1 MSSGV
6 GMSSPGGMSSGVG
19 MSSPGG
25 YVQSGG
31 HPLPCD
37 LFHGVC
43 NVTDLPSMVR
53 QIKHYLPP
61 TTIAGGNNCFKN
73 FFQEEKLQKYSNA
86 RTYFMQIG
94 IEKHGK

>member
-1 MSSGV
+1 MSRGRVAMSSGV
-6 GMSSPGGMSSGVG
+6 GMSSPGGMSSL
-19 MSSPGG
+19 
-25 YVQSGG
+25 GG

-53 QIKHYLPP
+53 QIKHYLPT

-73 FFQEEKLQKYSNA
+73 FFQAEKLQKYSNA

-94 IEKHGK
+94 TEKHGK